1 MTPLVIV
8 WFVIG
13 LATAGLALY
22 RKLLSMR
29 EEDLIHLGPGE
40 EGLISQQSTLAHKLD
55 IIDTWGKGLTAATVG
70 FGLVIAAIYLYHA
83 WLQSLQPFQ

>member
-1 MTPLVIV
+1 MTTLVIV

-40 EGLISQQSTLAHKLD
+40 EKMIPQQVDLAKKMD
-55 IIDTWGKGLTAATVG
+55 AIDVWGKSLTVLTVAL
-70 FGLVIAAIYLYHA
+70 GLVLAAIYLYHA
-83 WLQSLQPFQ
+83 WLVANQPYH

>member
-1 MTPLVIV
+1 MTPLFIV
-8 WFVIG
+8 WLVIG

-40 EGLISQQSTLAHKLD
+40 EGLIPQQAAMARKMD
-55 IIDTWGKGLTAATVG
+55 AIDAWGKRLTIVTAAL
-70 FGLVIAAIYLYHA
+70 GLVVAGLYLCNA
-83 WLQSLQPFQ
+83 WFISLRPLH

>member
-8 WFVIG
+8 WLVIG

-29 EEDLIHLGPGE
+29 EEDVIHLAAGE
-40 EGLISQQSTLAHKLD
+40 ERLIPKQAELAHKMD
-55 IIDTWGKGLTAATVG
+55 VIDVWGKGLTVATVG
-70 FGLVIAAIYLYHA
+70 IGLVLAALYLYNA
-83 WLQSLQPFQ
+83 WLLNQQPFH